1 MPYLNDCQEILRRL
15 IAKGD
20 INGIPLAERAINEYL
35 AVTPANARKSG
46 LRLLQEDVLIQRI
59 VVVGNQH
66 SFADTVNAYI
76 ETKLADE

>member
-1 MPYLNDCQEILRRL
+1 LNDCQEILRRL

>member
-1 MPYLNDCQEILRRL
+1 MTS
-15 IAKGD
+15 
-20 INGIPLAERAINEYL
+20 PLAERAINEYL

-46 LRLLQEDVLIQRI
+46 LRFLQEDVLIQHNVI
-59 VVVGNQH
+59 VGNQH

>member
-1 MPYLNDCQEILRRL
+1 MPYLNDCQEIRRRL
-15 IAKGD
+15 IVKGD

-35 AVTPANARKSG
+35 AVTSANARKSG
-46 LRLLQEDVLIQRI
+46 LRLLQEDVLIQRN

>member
-1 MPYLNDCQEILRRL
+1 MNDCQEILRRL

>member
-1 MPYLNDCQEILRRL
+1 M
-15 IAKGD
+15 
-20 INGIPLAERAINEYL
+20 
-35 AVTPANARKSG
+35 TPANARKSG